1 MSWKIT
7 VKKMKPQQAVRLLL
21 TWGDPCVPKWVLS
34 HSCGGHWSMST
45 GCWGKPWAHVSAQ
58 SRVPWSPPGL
68 ASDCLWHGA
77 EGRQCPHTFL
87 PSGLPRRVHPGM
99 TEALSEGTGGRPQ
112 LVAGPQVPMAEWPRC
127 QSSVFAA
134 SGRHPGPPLN
144 VTRRGCS
151 CSPPLWRLLSLPS
164 ALWAPR
170 QYPPVRRQ
178 PDSSALSVHLPPF
191 WSSGCS
197 LVLIP
202 SVEAGTGESLLG
214 SCACRK

>member
-1 MSWKIT
+1 
-7 VKKMKPQQAVRLLL
+7 
-21 TWGDPCVPKWVLS
+21 
-34 HSCGGHWSMST
+34 MST

-58 SRVPWSPPGL
+58 SPVPWSPPGL
-68 ASDCLWHGA
+68 ASHCLWHGA

-87 PSGLPRRVHPGM
+87 PSGLPRRVHPGV
-99 TEALSEGTGGRPQ
+99 TEALPEGTGGRPQ

-127 QSSVFAA
+127 QSSVCSLRLSPRA
-134 SGRHPGPPLN
+134 SSERHPQRVLLFPH
-144 VTRRGCS
+144 
-151 CSPPLWRLLSLPS
+151 LWRVLSLPS

-178 PDSSALSVHLPPF
+178 PDLSALSVHLPPF